1 MDPCLME
8 LTFKLEREA
17 CNNKQ
22 VNIGTSYG
30 II

>member
-1 MDPCLME
+1 MGPCLTE
-8 LTFKLEREA
+8 LTFKFEREA
-17 CNNKQ
+17 RNNKQ